1 MDIRFAEPQDVPG
14 IISLLRQV
22 GEVHHQG
29 RPDIFRSGAQ
39 KYGASQVL
47 QMLNDPKTPIF
58 VAVDGDR
65 VLGYSFCLLK
75 SHLQD
80 PVLCDHTTLYID
92 DLCVDESSRGQHIGS
107 TLYRAVCDFAREKHC
122 HSVTLNVWYCN
133 TSALKFYEAL
143 GMKPQKIGMETLLE
157 EA

>member
-1 MDIRFAEPQDVPG
+1 MDIRFAEPQDVAG
-14 IISLLRQV
+14 ILSLLRQV

-47 QMLNDPKTPIF
+47 QMLDDPKTPIF
-58 VAVDGDR
+58 VAVENGKA
-65 VLGYSFCLLK
+65 LGYCFCMFK
-75 SHLQD
+75 THCQD

-92 DLCVDESSRGQHIGS
+92 DLCVDEACRGQKVGS
-107 TLYRAVCDFAREKHC
+107 KLYHAACDFARKKAC

-133 TSALKFYEAL
+133 TPAVKFYESL
-143 GMKPQKIGMETLLE
+143 GMKPQKIGMETILE

>member
-1 MDIRFAEPQDVPG
+1 MEIRFAIPQDVPG
-14 IISLLRQV
+14 ILSLLRQV

-39 KYGASQVL
+39 TYGASQVL
-47 QMLNDPKTPIF
+47 QMFDDPKTPIF
-58 VAVDGDR
+58 IACEGDR
-65 VLGYSFCLLK
+65 VLGYCFCMLK
-75 SHLQD
+75 AHLED

-92 DLCVDESSRGQHIGS
+92 DLCVDENCRGQHIGS
-107 TLYRAVCDFAREKHC
+107 ALYQYACGFAREQKC
-122 HSVTLNVWYCN
+122 HSVTLNVWACN
-133 TSALKFYEAL
+133 APAVKFYESL